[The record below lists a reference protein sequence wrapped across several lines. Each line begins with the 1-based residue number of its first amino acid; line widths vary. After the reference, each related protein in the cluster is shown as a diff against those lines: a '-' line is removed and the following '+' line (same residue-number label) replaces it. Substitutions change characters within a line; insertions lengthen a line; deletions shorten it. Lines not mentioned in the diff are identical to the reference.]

1 MLNDPGNE
9 QLDAALLSLMIT
21 LNEMDKEKD
30 KQKEERGDDVYDR
43 SCC

>member
-30 KQKEERGDDVYDR
+30 KQKEERGDDAYDR